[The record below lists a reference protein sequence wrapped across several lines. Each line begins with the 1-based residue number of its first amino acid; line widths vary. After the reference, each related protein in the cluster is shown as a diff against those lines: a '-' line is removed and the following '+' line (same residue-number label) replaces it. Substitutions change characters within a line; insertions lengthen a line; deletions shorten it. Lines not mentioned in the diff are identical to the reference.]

1 MCAAG
6 KAQLTF
12 LEHTL
17 YKPYTVARKGFPVT
31 HIATLHPDALGL
43 AHFQLELERSLRA
56 WLVAEDESV
65 IDSRWTAARDVVSE
79 FALRPAKRVRPTLL
93 AAGFACAR
101 GHVDTEALVDFG
113 VGLELLHAF
122 MLVHDDVADRA
133 TVRRGGPALHVALGD
148 ESLAVVAG
156 DHLYAR
162 AMEAMLAAPSPAAL
176 KATRYMLEVCRHT
189 AAGQHLDLVL
199 ARAPL
204 AEVRLTSALK
214 VARLKTA
221 KYGFVAPLVCGAML
235 GGASPALISA
245 LERVGRSA
253 GLAYQLRDDVLGL
266 FGDDAV
272 AGKAGGGD
280 FLEAKRTFPVL
291 AAWARAD
298 AAGREKLATLWSAPS
313 QATLDTAREEVTRWG
328 GRDATER
335 MVQRATTQARSRL
348 SKLPMSPIV
357 PLLDGLLASMERRQS

>member
-1 MCAAG
+1 M
-6 KAQLTF
+6 
-12 LEHTL
+12 
-17 YKPYTVARKGFPVT
+17 T

-65 IDSRWTAARDVVSE
+65 IDSRWTAAREVVTE

-101 GHVDTEALVDFG
+101 NHVDTEALTNFG

-122 MLVHDDVADRA
+122 MLVHDDIADRA
-133 TVRRGGPALHVALGD
+133 ATRRGGPALHVALGD

-162 AMEAMLAAPSPAAL
+162 AMEAMLATPGTAAV

-199 ARAPL
+199 TRAPL
-204 AEVRLTSALK
+204 PEVRLASALK

-235 GGASPALISA
+235 GGASPALIAA

-266 FGDDAV
+266 FGDSAV

-298 AAGREKLATLWSAPS
+298 QAGRARLEALWSAPS
-313 QATLDTAREEVTRWG
+313 EATLSDAREEVTRWG
-328 GRDATER
+328 GLAATER
-335 MVQRATTQARSRL
+335 MVERATAQARNRL
-348 SKLPMSPIV
+348 AKLPASPVV
-357 PLLDGLLASMERRQS
+357 PLLDGLLASMAARCA